1 MKELIKNSNEIP
13 FDREVPSTEK
23 PEKTIPC
30 KISDR
35 ERLNKDE
42 ITLERRTV
50 HLEKKA
56 AYGMEQENTYES
68 RTDDQDN
75 HGTASF
81 IRKPDVPG
89 KTGGIIR
96 SKTENRMR
104 GLSETV
110 FGIWMLTAWKGSREG
125 KARPSWRMWHFLP

>member
-89 KTGGIIR
+89 KQVA
-96 SKTENRMR
+96 
-104 GLSETV
+104 LS
-110 FGIWMLTAWKGSREG
+110 GQRQRTA
-125 KARPSWRMWHFLP
+125 

>member
-1 MKELIKNSNEIP
+1 MKELIKNINEIP
-13 FDREVPSTEK
+13 CDREVPSTEK

-56 AYGMEQENTYES
+56 AYGMEKENTGG
-68 RTDDQDN
+68 D
-75 HGTASF
+75 
-81 IRKPDVPG
+81 PG
-89 KTGGIIR
+89 GEQKTG
-96 SKTENRMR
+96 
-104 GLSETV
+104 SEET
-110 FGIWMLTAWKGSREG
+110 GTPDQRQLPSR
-125 KARPSWRMWHFLP
+125 